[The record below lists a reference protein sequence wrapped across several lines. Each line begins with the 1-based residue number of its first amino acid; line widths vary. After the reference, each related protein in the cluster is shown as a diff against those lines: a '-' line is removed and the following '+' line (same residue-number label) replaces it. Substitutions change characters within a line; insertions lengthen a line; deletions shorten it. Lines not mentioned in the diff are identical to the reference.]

1 MTYVSIIIPF
11 NKPKRYLKDCLDSLA
26 NQNLSDCE
34 IILIL
39 NGLKEDISDL
49 IDDYDANLIIKEFED
64 EINVAKARNIGLD
77 IASGEYVYFMD
88 SDDYL
93 YENALD
99 KLIDAAS
106 KSNADFING
115 ERIKTPYIR
124 QRFNEDLE
132 KPHNRPLKKGKLDD
146 LRYSMKLLVGSKT
159 DRHELLSALHS
170 LIKKDKI
177 KDIRFDE
184 NERYFTD
191 YYFIIDA
198 LTNCSTFLGVE
209 DAIYA
214 KRHRD
219 DPVNITSLN
228 QEIEKTDFTMHF
240 NHYHNVISI
249 LNTKS
254 DEKFIILNDE
264 VRNTMLKFYY
274 HIFSLNFIKDKD
286 DKWRTVYFDEMSEIS
301 KDFNPQSF
309 TWKDRFEIKALRSK
323 NKGRFEKLIKARFA
337 FVNFK
342 RILKEHWRFN
352 VALYDNIYNK
362 KDVKDNQ
369 IIFISFGGKYYSDS
383 PKYIYEYLYENYSD
397 KFEFVWVIN
406 DKTTHIPG
414 NPKKVERFSRQ
425 YFKEMA
431 RSKYWVTNGRHS
443 DRLDKKDS
451 QVIVSTW
458 HGTPLKRL
466 GLDIGDIYTK
476 NPKIKESYIK
486 NGLEW
491 DYLISPNRYTSD
503 ILKSS
508 FAYPRDILESGYPRN
523 DILYNAN
530 EDRISEIRKNLNLE
544 DGKKTIL
551 YAPTWRDDEFYDSGS
566 IKFNLKLDLKML
578 EEALGDEY
586 CVLVRTHYFIA
597 DKLDLSEFGNF
608 AIDVSRY
615 DDIAE
620 LYLISDILITDYSS
634 VFFDYANLKRPILFY
649 TYDLDKYEHQLRG
662 FYIDIRKDV
671 PGPLLFTT
679 QEVIDSIKNIG
690 TLKEEYKETY
700 DEFYEKFCN
709 IDDGNASR
717 RIVEKVWK

>member
-1 MTYVSIIIPF
+1 
-11 NKPKRYLKDCLDSLA
+11 
-26 NQNLSDCE
+26 
-34 IILIL
+34 
-39 NGLKEDISDL
+39 
-49 IDDYDANLIIKEFED
+49 
-64 EINVAKARNIGLD
+64 
-77 IASGEYVYFMD
+77 
-88 SDDYL
+88 
-93 YENALD
+93 
-99 KLIDAAS
+99 
-106 KSNADFING
+106 
-115 ERIKTPYIR
+115 
-124 QRFNEDLE
+124 
-132 KPHNRPLKKGKLDD
+132 
-146 LRYSMKLLVGSKT
+146 MKLLVGSKT

>member
-115 ERIKTPYIR
+115 ERIKTPYIC

-586 CVLVRTHYFIA
+586 CVLIRTHYFIA